1 MTTNSAKVAPSVPFT
16 DARATNPAIYDQAV
30 ALGLNAEGSAIAAQF
45 PDYLRYCRVV
55 HPKDYVVAL
64 AMGPKQ
70 GGMTAVL
77 IGLGYPADKLP
88 TAATARDV
96 EDIRPKGVNW

>member
-1 MTTNSAKVAPSVPFT
+1 MTTNSAKVAPSVPFM
-16 DARATNPAIYDQAV
+16 DARATNPAVFAQAV
-30 ALGLNAEGSAIAAQF
+30 ALGLNAEGAAIAAQF
-45 PDYLRYCRVV
+45 PDYLRYYRVV